1 MADREI
7 RLIGTFQDDITPKLN
22 RLNRQLLGTLKQFE
36 KLQSKIAPVAN
47 EMAKFNTAAAATS
60 GSLKSQRSAIEE
72 NIRMLRQYR
81 TELSKTSVAQSRMGA
96 MRPPRGGG
104 GGRPPVGGGGATPSP
119 IPRGRPGGGGGGG
132 GIGAGVFGVTLGTQ
146 IGNVMTNAIVA
157 GFQTGTQIMMAPFR
171 FGAQAIGER
180 IRDEMSDVRTAGG
193 LFAISKRMKTPIF
206 STFPEAEAYTK
217 DQNRYLA
224 KLAGA
229 LPGDTQEYIQVSKQ
243 ISDGIFTVVAQDRAN
258 AQKLAKQLALT
269 RGASAQEIAKLSGT
283 GTTAMQ
289 QTGKELVGEMTKLT
303 VLAGLGGRQGA
314 YGLPQLTERMIAEQQ
329 VSMGMFQ
336 RYAAIFR
343 DPMIK
348 GALERNI
355 ANINATGKNTAA
367 RLEALRKTFAEIV
380 TPELVRRYQRT
391 TAGVLEA
398 LRTAFLNPEVGL
410 LGLGRPLGKAVT
422 RFDEFG
428 RAVGEVGGK
437 MVPLVN
443 TFEKNGQLYGYQI
456 DKAGRVFG
464 TAVKAATEQISIFD
478 NLRDMFANIMI
489 VLQPVIDNI
498 ALIFDPL
505 AKLGGVL
512 SGFRDATMK
521 FQSSFEVYR
530 EFLVKEAKKITNEA
544 KRAEFLGTVPL
555 RASLQAINNAMRA
568 YGGYGKNMDAARK
581 EFDRVSAILADP
593 KTSISQMSVELRGM
607 IEKFLSSDFAKKIG
621 SALGTIVGTIVAQ
634 VGEIMKAASGL
645 ATGSKLAQGFG
656 EGFRAAGGPEG
667 IAAIIK
673 SVFHIFGKLL
683 LEIIKAAP
691 LESAIAAALFFL
703 PGAIAGL
710 ISEALTGGFR
720 GGLGGGGRGGRG
732 GRGGGSA
739 FLGSRTARGMS
750 RFGIGARTALA
761 PVGPVTKT
769 MMGMHPGRAMIR
781 QRGMVGGAMRGAAKV
796 GKYVPGGALAF
807 GAVDAGLRIA
817 EGQNAGQAI
826 GGAAASVIG
835 STLGGI
841 LGQALIPIPG
851 VGAAIGGVAGGFIGD
866 AIFNKLSTPATTQE
880 QAAQMQLQAAQK
892 QMAAV
897 DEKLAGA
904 GIEAMGPSAA
914 AVADPMK
921 LAATLRMMGL
931 YRDPTAQKYMT
942 ETQRVRMLVD
952 QTSSAATALNAKIA
966 ELKGK
971 GYRPQDIAKQAD
983 YRGLQARFNELKTK
997 TANASTALQKT
1008 FDAMPQHM
1016 SRGIQTAMTKINTK
1030 TIEYAI
1036 ANKINMMETPK
1047 FNMNFNQTTIPSG
1060 FTFPT
1065 ATPTTPQV
1073 DINNPFTWG
1082 NLPGAKPKRAFGGP
1096 VSANRMYKVGERGP
1110 ELFVAGS
1117 SGTVVPNNALG
1128 GTTVTVGT
1136 INVNGSNAREI
1147 ADEVANELLSAMYRK
1162 SRSEVLTS

>member
-1 MADREI
+1 
-7 RLIGTFQDDITPKLN
+7 
-22 RLNRQLLGTLKQFE
+22 
-36 KLQSKIAPVAN
+36 
-47 EMAKFNTAAAATS
+47 
-60 GSLKSQRSAIEE
+60 
-72 NIRMLRQYR
+72 
-81 TELSKTSVAQSRMGA
+81 
-96 MRPPRGGG
+96 
-104 GGRPPVGGGGATPSP
+104 
-119 IPRGRPGGGGGGG
+119 
-132 GIGAGVFGVTLGTQ
+132 
-146 IGNVMTNAIVA
+146 
-157 GFQTGTQIMMAPFR
+157 
-171 FGAQAIGER
+171 
-180 IRDEMSDVRTAGG
+180 
-193 LFAISKRMKTPIF
+193 
-206 STFPEAEAYTK
+206 
-217 DQNRYLA
+217 
-224 KLAGA
+224 
-229 LPGDTQEYIQVSKQ
+229 
-243 ISDGIFTVVAQDRAN
+243 
-258 AQKLAKQLALT
+258 
-269 RGASAQEIAKLSGT
+269 
-283 GTTAMQ
+283 
-289 QTGKELVGEMTKLT
+289 
-303 VLAGLGGRQGA
+303 
-314 YGLPQLTERMIAEQQ
+314 MIAEQE

-367 RLEALRKTFAEIV
+367 RLDALRKTFAEIV

-422 RFDEFG
+422 KFDEFG
-428 RAVGEVGGK
+428 RAMGEVGGK

-443 TFEKNGQLYGYQI
+443 VVEKNGVLVGQQL
-456 DKAGRVFG
+456 DKAGNAFGPLVRV
-464 TAVKAATEQISIFD
+464 ATEQISIFD

-512 SGFRDATMK
+512 SGFREATMK
-521 FQSSFEVYR
+521 FQSAFERYR
-530 EFLVKEAKKITNEA
+530 EFLTKSVASITDEA

-555 RASLQAINNAMRA
+555 RASLQAINDAMRA
-568 YGGYGKNMDAARK
+568 FGGYGSNMDAARK
-581 EFDRVSAILADP
+581 EFDRVSAILANP
-593 KTSISQMSVELRGM
+593 KTSIEQMGVELRGM

-621 SALGTIVGTIVAQ
+621 SALGTIVGTIISQ
-634 VGEIMKAASGL
+634 VGEIMKAASGI

-732 GRGGGSA
+732 GRGGGGGGRGGGSA

-750 RFGIGARTALA
+750 RFGAGARTALA
-761 PVGPVTKT
+761 PAAPVAKT
-769 MMGMHPGRAMIR
+769 MMGMQPGRAMIR

-807 GAVDAGLRIA
+807 GAVDAGLRMA

-904 GIEAMGPSAA
+904 GIEAIGPSAA

-921 LAATLRMMGL
+921 LASALKMMNL
-931 YRDPTAQKYMT
+931 YQEPRAQQYLA
-942 ETQRVRMLVD
+942 ETQKVRMLVD
-952 QTSSAATALNAKIA
+952 QTSSAAKSLNAKIA

-971 GYRPQDIAKQAD
+971 GYRSQDIAKQAD

-1047 FNMNFNQTTIPSG
+1047 FNMNFNQTTIPTG

-1065 ATPTTPQV
+1065 ATPTAPQV

-1096 VSANRMYKVGERGP
+1096 VSADRMYMVGERGP
-1110 ELFVAGS
+1110 ELFMAGS

-1128 GTTVTVGT
+1128 GTSVTVGT